1 MRTIAVMLLG
11 SASLTL
17 AENLDEQIARLQSES
32 SKRATGPAASSADDR
47 GGRTQILEQR
57 SKAPAA
63 PTKAAQAPPT
73 PPAPPAAPAATPAE
87 PAQEKT
93 DVVWTLD
100 PRDMGLTGTVAK
112 EGYERTSLKVE
123 RVLIAASRPPN
134 APEDA
139 KPDWTQNIPI
149 SVPVLYPSRTLRL
162 DARQAERARAVL
174 KNLESLQKRAA
185 ELKAESERTLKE
197 WNSLIEA
204 SIPQAVLGADSP
216 SLPANQSAGELNRG
230 KPAEGFLP
238 GKDIRVQTK

>member
-17 AENLDEQIARLQSES
+17 AENLDEQIARLQTES
-32 SKRATGPAASSADDR
+32 SKRAAGPAASSADDR

-87 PAQEKT
+87 PAQT

-162 DARQAERARAVL
+162 DARQAERARVVL